1 MSITT
6 THSTQFSDLERNR
19 AYVRLWLYFICFLI
33 FVMVIVGGATR
44 LTDSGLSITEW
55 KPILG
60 AIPPLSE
67 ADWLIALEKYR
78 QIPEYQLINKGM
90 SLDEFK
96 FIYWWEWGHR
106 FLGRIIGLAVLI
118 PLVFFWVTGKL
129 EPFMK
134 PKLVALFILGGLQ
147 GAIGWWMVASGLV
160 ERVDVSQYRLA
171 VHLTLANI
179 LFAYCLWLARGLAPH
194 TDTSASTSAT
204 LLAPIVV
211 LAIIFQIFLGA
222 LVAGLDAGLAFNE
235 WPMMD
240 GAIIPDGLW
249 VQNPVWIN
257 LFENPKTVQ
266 FIHRIGA
273 YLLLLLFA
281 VQLLFVWNSGSGI
294 PCKRRVG
301 LLLLLGLAQAS
312 VGVITLVL
320 QVPLNW
326 ALIHQGGA
334 VVVLGAAIA
343 HWRAIKGPYATDP
356 HK

>member
-1 MSITT
+1 MSIATA
-6 THSTQFSDLERNR
+6 SNTQISELEHNR
-19 AYVRLWLYFICFLI
+19 TYVRYWLYFICFLI

-55 KPILG
+55 QPILG
-60 AIPPLSE
+60 AIPPLTQ

-118 PLVFFWVTGKL
+118 PIVFFWVTGRL

-134 PKLVALFILGGLQ
+134 PRLVALFVLGGLQ

-160 ERVDVSQYRLA
+160 DRVDVSQYRLA

-179 LFAYCLWLARGLAPH
+179 LFGYCLWLARGLAPH
-194 TDTSASTSAT
+194 SDTSASTSAAQF
-204 LLAPIVV
+204 APIVV
-211 LAIIFQIFLGA
+211 LAIIGQIFLGA
-222 LVAGLDAGLAFNE
+222 LVAGLDAGLAFND
-235 WPMMD
+235 WPTMD
-240 GAIIPDGLW
+240 GAIIPEGLW
-249 VQNPVWIN
+249 VQNPAWIN

-273 YLLLLLFA
+273 YLLLLLFVTQA
-281 VQLLFVWNSGSGI
+281 LAVWNSKSGA

-301 LLLLLGLAQAS
+301 LILILGLAQAS
-312 VGVITLVL
+312 IGIITLVL
-320 QVPLNW
+320 QVPLDW
-326 ALIHQGGA
+326 ALVHQGGA
-334 VVVLGAAIA
+334 VVVLGAAVA
-343 HWRAIKGPYATDP
+343 HWRAIKGPYATNRA
-356 HK
+356 